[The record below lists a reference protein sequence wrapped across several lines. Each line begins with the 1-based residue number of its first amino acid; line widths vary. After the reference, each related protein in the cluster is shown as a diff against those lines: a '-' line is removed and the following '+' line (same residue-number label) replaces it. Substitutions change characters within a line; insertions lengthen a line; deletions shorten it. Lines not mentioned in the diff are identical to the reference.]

1 MIVVAVMIVIEVV
14 DVLKGKVQGSSSSS
28 SNARNY
34 CDGGSDRG
42 SSACGGSFDSYL

>member
-1 MIVVAVMIVIEVV
+1 MLVVAVMMVIEVV
-14 DVLKGKVQGSSSSS
+14 DVVLKGTVQGSSSC
-28 SNARNY
+28 NARNY